1 MMIGFR
7 AVAESDEVAV
17 DHEELLEARWFTPDD
32 VRNLIAE
39 HQAEGRDRP
48 DSIEAFLLTTWLDEQ

>member
-1 MMIGFR
+1 MVGFR

-32 VRNLIAE
+32 VLDLLAAHRE
-39 HQAEGRDRP
+39 QGRDRP
-48 DSIEAFLLTTWLDEQ
+48 DSIEAYLVQTWLDEA